1 MTLKEIKDKYLFK
14 FCNPGNG
21 PVLVCNIYIEK
32 KGIHHRAGYVLN
44 FVGCTD
50 DKEGWDFVDNMF
62 ISQDGIN
69 FESNM
74 PRNWKTN
81 TPKEIEFFPV
91 DKSYIYNFIERLFGN
106 ENSGFIDFILKE
118 IE

>member
-1 MTLKEIKDKYLFK
+1 MTLKEIKDQYLFK

-21 PVLVCNIYIEK
+21 PVLVCNIYIK
-32 KGIHHRAGYVLN
+32 KKYSSVSARYVLN

-50 DKEGWDFVDNMF
+50 DKEGWDFVDNIF

-74 PRNWKTN
+74 PRNWETN
-81 TPKEIEFFPV
+81 MHQEIKFFPV
-91 DKSYIYNFIERLFGN
+91 NKSYIYNFINRLFGD
-106 ENSGFIDFILKE
+106 EDSGFINFVFKE